1 MLAHLIK
8 KLLAILLEKMLEH
21 LMYSSS
27 RRIIDVVSAFD
38 SVVVGEEFVLL
49 LAQMLAHSIEKLS
62 PILLA

>member
-1 MLAHLIK
+1 ME
-8 KLLAILLEKMLEH
+8 KLLAMLLEKMLEY
-21 LMYSSS
+21 LMYSCS

-38 SVVVGEEFVLL
+38 CLVVGEEFVLL